1 MIHTRIC
8 RWSLQIGIVG
18 LCFASAVAA
27 QTGTHRPCDDPRPFE
42 KLEAMV
48 ESHEGDPGQPDIKYL
63 LALRHFVCDQ
73 LAAGNLLMPEATRL
87 YDEEKH
93 RIIKKWK
100 MNPKELTF

>member
-1 MIHTRIC
+1 MKA
-8 RWSLQIGIVG
+8 G
-18 LCFASAVAA
+18 LTALFGLIACASSYA
-27 QTGTHRPCDDPRPFE
+27 QTGTHVPCEDPRPFE

-48 ESHEGDPGQPDIKYL
+48 KSHEGDPGQPDIKYL

-73 LAAGNLLMPEATRL
+73 LGAGNLRMPEATRL

>member
-1 MIHTRIC
+1 MR
-8 RWSLQIGIVG
+8 SVLVVLAYVG
-18 LCFASAVAA
+18 TAHA
-27 QTGTHRPCDDPRPFE
+27 QTSTHAPCSDPGPFE
-42 KLEAMV
+42 TLKAMV

-73 LAAGNLLMPEATRL
+73 LEVGNLLMPEATRL